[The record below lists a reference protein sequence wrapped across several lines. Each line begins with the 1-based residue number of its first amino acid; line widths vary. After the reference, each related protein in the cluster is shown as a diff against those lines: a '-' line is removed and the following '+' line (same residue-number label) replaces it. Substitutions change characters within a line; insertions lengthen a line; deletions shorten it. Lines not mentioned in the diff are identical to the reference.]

1 MSKIQD
7 TTIPLKI
14 NQYYHIYNRGN
25 SGKLIFFQERNY
37 HFFLKRYKKYM
48 NGYWNTFAYAL
59 LPNHFHFFIQVKDG
73 KTLVEK
79 AKLDLKKVDKN
90 FLLRFLPKSLNVSQ
104 QIADLTNRA
113 YLNNE
118 NYNEHFGNGD
128 YKLFCYELVQWIASE
143 PFRRFMM
150 SYAKAINVQEERHGS
165 LFQKKFRRKK
175 LEETEDF
182 VQLTKYIH
190 RNPIHHETAINL
202 DDSEWTSFHS
212 LLSESTS
219 NLQKEEVLNWFGG
232 TENFKIEH
240 KKYIDDWKEEQHW
253 HIED

>member
-1 MSKIQD
+1 MSKVQD
-7 TTIPLKI
+7 TTIPLKV

-37 HFFLKRYKKYM
+37 HFFLNRYKKHM

-59 LPNHFHFFIQVKDG
+59 LPNHFHLFIQVKDG

-79 AKLDLKKVDKN
+79 AKVDLKKVNKN
-90 FLLRFLPKSLNVSQ
+90 FLLRFLPKSLDISW
-104 QIADLTNRA
+104 QIEDLTNRT

-118 NYNEHFGNGD
+118 NYHEYFGNGD

-143 PFRRFMM
+143 PFRRFMI
-150 SYAKAINVQEERHGS
+150 SYAKAVNTQEERYGS

-175 LEETEDF
+175 LEEIEDF
-182 VQLTKYIH
+182 IQLTKYIH

-212 LLSESTS
+212 FFANGTS
-219 NLQKEEVLNWFGG
+219 NLRRTEVLDWFGG
-232 TENFKIEH
+232 IEQFKSEH
-240 KKYIDDWKEEQHW
+240 EKYTKDWKNDNLW
-253 HIED
+253 MIED